1 MPIEIFETINIFSI
15 IMVAKV
21 WQLLDRFFLTQK
33 IVAYIKDEGANL
45 ATCVTALNYVVSCKT
60 LGMFKPF
67 NESFFGHILFS
78 DCQYIIINEKV
89 V

>member
-21 WQLLDRFFLTQK
+21 WQLLDKFFLTQK

-45 ATCVTALNYVVSCKT
+45 ATCVAALNYVVSCNT
-60 LGMFKPF
+60 SGMFTPF
-67 NESFFGHILFS
+67 NESCFGHVLF
-78 DCQYIIINEKV
+78 
-89 V
+89 